1 MVVSCTMMACTAL
14 TQDDSFIFSPLR
26 RHETWPR
33 GKHRNT
39 EPKPPFQGGKHLHNG
54 LWRQAALLLADACC
68 PPTRLPTCPHPACC
82 PPSTRLTE
90 SKKHQLQKRKAYD
103 IWIYWKRKWQFCRNL
118 IINAE
123 RWWKTTFNSPPGN
136 ATGHSTKQG
145 NYWGTDFFQFWV
157 NSPDGWPGHPED
169 PQSVLLNEH
178 RILQY

>member
-14 TQDDSFIFSPLR
+14 TQDDSFIFSPLKAWDMAMWKAHKYRAQNSSSR
-26 RHETWPR
+26 RKTPAQWP
-33 GKHRNT
+33 
-39 EPKPPFQGGKHLHNG
+39 

-68 PPTRLPTCPHPACC
+68 PPTRLPTCPHPARC

-103 IWIYWKRKWQFCRNL
+103 IWRYWKRKWQFCRNL
-118 IINAE
+118 ILNGE
-123 RWWKTTFNSPPGN
+123 WWWKTTFNSPPGN

-178 RILQY
+178 QILQY